1 LCDGCAVLGIEVGVD
16 FVEEVEWGRVALL
29 DGEDEGKG
37 AQTLDLLAKK
47 ELQGRMAY
55 TLLSTTQL
63 LNSLLLI
70 MLAVEGHADT
80 NTGIVLYTLARL
92 VIRVFFFSCAL
103 ISLALDDQST
113 TTSWNQSLENR
124 SELLGDL
131 LECSLDC
138 LILSLI

>member
-1 LCDGCAVLGIEVGVD
+1 LGDGCTVLGVEVGVD
-16 FVEEVEWGRVALL
+16 FVEEIEWGGVALL

-37 AQTLDLLAKK
+37 AQTCGSLAKK
-47 ELQGRMAY
+47 EQKGRMAH

-63 LNSLLLI
+63 LNSLLLV

-80 NTGIVLYTLARL
+80 NTSVVLYTLARL
-92 VIRVFFFSCAL
+92 VIRVFFFSCTL

-113 TTSWNQSLENR
+113 TTSWNQSFENR

-131 LECSLDC
+131 LECSLNG